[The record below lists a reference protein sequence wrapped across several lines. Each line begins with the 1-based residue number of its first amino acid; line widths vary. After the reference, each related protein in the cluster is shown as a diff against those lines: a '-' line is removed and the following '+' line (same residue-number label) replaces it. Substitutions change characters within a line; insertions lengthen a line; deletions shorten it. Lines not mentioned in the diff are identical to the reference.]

1 MAYSVPMAKGQ
12 NLSGHQ
18 RGIVKRYYEHQ
29 DTVSTQRL
37 SELVSEVYLATG
49 EKQAEKLWKRVEL
62 ALAKTPVEPARI
74 AKLLASRDVKELAR
88 VVADLSPGG
97 RLAR

>member
-1 MAYSVPMAKGQ
+1 MAKGQ
-12 NLSGHQ
+12 HLSGYQ

-29 DTVSTQRL
+29 DTVSTQKL
-37 SELVSEVYLATG
+37 SELVSEIYLATG
-49 EKQAEKLWKRVEL
+49 EKQAEKLWKSVEL
-62 ALAKTPVEPARI
+62 ALNKTPAEPARI
-74 AKLLASRDVKELAR
+74 ATILATRDVKELAR

>member
-1 MAYSVPMAKGQ
+1 MAKGQ
-12 NLSGHQ
+12 HLSGYQ

-29 DTVSTQRL
+29 DTVSTQKL
-37 SELVSEVYLATG
+37 SELVSEIYLASG
-49 EKQAEKLWKRVEL
+49 EKQAEKLWKSVEL
-62 ALAKTPVEPARI
+62 ALNKTPAEPARI
-74 AKLLASRDVKELAR
+74 AKILATRDVKELAR

>member
-1 MAYSVPMAKGQ
+1 MAKGQ
-12 NLSGHQ
+12 HLSAYQ
-18 RGIVKRYYEHQ
+18 KGIVKRYYEHQ
-29 DTVSTQRL
+29 DTVLTQRL

-49 EKQAEKLWKRVEL
+49 EKQADKLWKSVEQ

-74 AKLLASRDVKELAR
+74 GKILATRDVKELAR
-88 VVADLSPGG
+88 AVADLSPGG